1 MKPSAGIRESAT
13 PSVASHRQRILCCRV
28 QHFVDEGWIPGTP
41 MCCRRARDVVIAQRA
56 VLGEQSGDG
65 MRRLGRVGDDGS
77 GADPL
82 QCDNLSMLRTT
93 TPRRAMM
100 DA

>member
-1 MKPSAGIRESAT
+1 
-13 PSVASHRQRILCCRV
+13 
-28 QHFVDEGWIPGTP
+28 
-41 MCCRRARDVVIAQRA
+41 MCCRWARVVVIAQRA

-65 MRRLGRVGDDGS
+65 RRFGHVGDDGS

-82 QCDNLSMLRTT
+82 RCGNLSMLRTT
-93 TPRRAMM
+93 ARRRAMM

>member
-1 MKPSAGIRESAT
+1 MKPSAGIRESNT
-13 PSVASHRQRILCCRV
+13 PSAATSEFSIAGYSISSTRGEFPARRRVA
-28 QHFVDEGWIPGTP
+28 DGPG
-41 MCCRRARDVVIAQRA
+41 MSSSRNA

-82 QCDNLSMLRTT
+82 RCSNLSMLRTT